1 MMTPAELHGELTNAE
16 PSGYASSRTEPTQEA
31 RGMLIRALSASINQS
46 ERIDA
51 HASAGALVLRLHA
64 ISTIF
69 FPYSAMRDIAIFPNP
84 LEILHIFSDDTVRQ
98 LLPTLQSI
106 ADLPGGGI
114 CTDCLAID
122 DWLDLVQSDVLTLNS
137 SSDQDT
143 ALGGLRAAYSAIVR
157 QDPVS
162 AAVRQ
167 LNREI
172 RSTRDSARQ
181 AKEYAEAARQAAG
194 EAGENALISYFE
206 THAKAAGWKAT
217 ILAACSVAALI
228 FAMAIGWLVVKDA
241 HELSTGIILGRLSLT
256 LPLFGVAAYLGR
268 LGGHFRDS
276 ARWAGTAKV
285 QLQSISAFVAT
296 IDDVPSRDEVRKILG
311 RRVFSSPDFGNTGSN
326 DTDTV
331 GALQA
336 AADMVGKLKA

>member
-1 MMTPAELHGELTNAE
+1 M
-16 PSGYASSRTEPTQEA
+16 
-31 RGMLIRALSASINQS
+31 
-46 ERIDA
+46 
-51 HASAGALVLRLHA
+51 
-64 ISTIF
+64 
-69 FPYSAMRDIAIFPNP
+69 
-84 LEILHIFSDDTVRQ
+84 
-98 LLPTLQSI
+98 PTLQSI
-106 ADLPGGGI
+106 VDLPSGGT
-114 CTDCLAID
+114 CTDCLGID
-122 DWLDLVQSDVLTLNS
+122 DWLALLHSDALNHNAN
-137 SSDQDT
+137 SDQDR
-143 ALGGLRAAYSAIVR
+143 ALTSLRMAYSKIVR
-157 QDPVS
+157 SDPVS
-162 AAVRQ
+162 GAVRQ
-167 LNREI
+167 LTSEI
-172 RSTRDSARQ
+172 QAVRDSVRK

-206 THAKAAGWKAT
+206 THAKVAGWKAT

-228 FAMAIGWLVVKDA
+228 VAMAIGWLVVKDA

-296 IDDVPSRDEVRKILG
+296 IDDVSSRDEVRKILG
-311 RRVFSSPDFGNTGSN
+311 RRVFSSPDFGNIGSN
-326 DTDTV
+326 DADTV